1 MLKSKNYKGTHKAIC
16 IIVIC
21 LSLLWLTGCNLSSP
35 TSPSDSW
42 QKYHIKYTIILSQY
56 EGQTKVW
63 MPIPTQ
69 WDTQKDIQL
78 LNFTPE
84 PSDIFIES
92 RGNHIVFWENI
103 LEHGTPTIFEEE
115 LELSILQKLWQI
127 EEDLIGNYDPL
138 DPVLNMYLGS
148 SEYIQT
154 DNPILQEAANSVVG
168 TETNPY
174 IKAKQLF
181 NFVVEH
187 MSGFTEG
194 INDALG
200 AFNSQQGECG
210 GYSNLFI
217 ALCRAVGVP
226 ARPITGIVGIK
237 EGSYYWANGDVY
249 THGWAEFYLP
259 NYGWVS
265 ADPTYAE
272 LSNANTLGIAYG
284 DRLILSKGA
293 DIELGHGMSRIP
305 WFHMPYVNGHQEKGD
320 DLILTVQVLND

>member
-1 MLKSKNYKGTHKAIC
+1 VIC

-21 LSLLWLTGCNLSSP
+21 LSLLWLIGCNLSLP

-42 QKYHIKYTIILSQY
+42 QKYHIKYTIILTEH
-56 EGQTKVW
+56 EGQTKIW

-84 PSDIFIES
+84 PSDVFIES
-92 RGNHIVFWENI
+92 QGNHIVFWENV
-103 LEHGTPTIFEEE
+103 LEYGTPTIFEEE
-115 LELSILQKLWQI
+115 LELSILQRLWQI
-127 EEDLIGNYDPL
+127 EEDSIGNYDPL
-138 DPVLNMYLGS
+138 DPVLNKYLGS
-148 SEYIQT
+148 SDYIQT
-154 DNPILQEAANSVVG
+154 DNPLLQEAANSVVG

-181 NFVVEH
+181 NFVGNH
-187 MSGFTEG
+187 MIGFTGG

-210 GYSNLFI
+210 GYANLFI
-217 ALCRAVGVP
+217 ALCRAAGVP
-226 ARPITGIVGIK
+226 ARPVTGISDLK
-237 EGSYYWANGDVY
+237 EGSYYWANGGVH
-249 THGWAEFYLP
+249 THMWAEFYLP
-259 NYGWVS
+259 EYGWIPV
-265 ADPTYAE
+265 DPTFSGE
-272 LSNANTLGIAYG
+272 GNMSTFGIDYG
-284 DRLILSKGA
+284 DRLILSKGV
-293 DIELGHGMSRIP
+293 DIELGHGMSQIP

>member
-1 MLKSKNYKGTHKAIC
+1 
-16 IIVIC
+16 
-21 LSLLWLTGCNLSSP
+21 
-35 TSPSDSW
+35 
-42 QKYHIKYTIILSQY
+42 
-56 EGQTKVW
+56 

-69 WDTQKDIQL
+69 WDTQKDIKL

-92 RGNHIVFWENI
+92 QGNHIVFWGNV
-103 LEHGTPTIFEEE
+103 LEYGTPTIFEEE

-127 EEDLIGNYDPL
+127 EEDSIGNYDPL
-138 DPVLNMYLGS
+138 DPVLTKYLGS

-154 DNPILQEAANSVVG
+154 DHPTLQEAANSVVG

-174 IKAKQLF
+174 IKAKRLF
-181 NFVVEH
+181 NFVVDR
-187 MSGFTEG
+187 MIGFTEG

-226 ARPITGIVGIK
+226 ARPITGIAEIK
-237 EGSYYWANGDVY
+237 EGSYHWANGDVH
-249 THGWAEFYLP
+249 THMWAEFYLP
-259 NYGWVS
+259 NYGWIP
-265 ADPTYAE
+265 ADPI
-272 LSNANTLGIAYG
+272 ANILGIAYG

-293 DIELGHGMSRIP
+293 DIELGHGISQIP
-305 WFHMPYVNGHQEKGD
+305 WFHMPYVNEHQEKGD
-320 DLILTVQVLND
+320 DLILTVQVL

>member
-1 MLKSKNYKGTHKAIC
+1 MIC

-21 LSLLWLTGCNLSSP
+21 FNLFLLTGCNLP
-35 TSPSDSW
+35 TTASPSDSW
-42 QKYHIKYTIILSQY
+42 KKYHIKYTIILLEY
-56 EGQTKVW
+56 EDLTKVW

-84 PSDIFIES
+84 PSDIFTES
-92 RGNHIVFWENI
+92 QGNHIVFWEKV
-103 LEHGTPTIFEEE
+103 LEYGIPTIFEEE
-115 LELSILQKLWQI
+115 LELSILQRQWQI
-127 EEDLIGNYDPL
+127 EEGSIENYDPS
-138 DPVLNMYLGS
+138 DPVLSRYLGS

-154 DNPILQEAANSVVG
+154 DHPLLQEAANSVVG

-181 NFVVEH
+181 NFVVDH
-187 MSGFTEG
+187 MIGFTEG

-249 THGWAEFYLP
+249 THVWAEFYLP
-259 NYGWVS
+259 KYGWIP
-265 ADPTYAE
+265 ADPTNAE

-293 DIELGHGMSRIP
+293 DIELGHGMSQIP

-320 DLILTVQVLND
+320 DLILTVKVLKK